1 MEEDRKMKTHQVEVN
16 NRNPR
21 VKKSMREKLEASQK
35 THSYPKNPPTIH
47 RVPEHI
53 RKGDES
59 AYQPQIISIG
69 PYHRSEKGLQ
79 AMENHKWRYLQDFLS
94 RNKTIRLERCLEE
107 IQSLEENVRNC
118 YSETIDLESDEFV
131 EMMVLDG
138 CFIIELFL
146 KQNENTESG
155 GPIFNTRWMLPVISH
170 DMILLENQLPFF
182 IVKRL
187 FELMETSNRESKT
200 CLESLALDFFRRH
213 LFWKINARHSNNI
226 HHLLHLLHSSL
237 LPDSKQEN
245 SGNQSQD
252 ASVKLT
258 FRKWKNSSKHLKHT
272 SSACS
277 ASSELSNEAL
287 SSPRPPPPASP
298 PKSITCAID
307 IQGTRETSK
316 KDDPIIGLGAN
327 KWEGLAQL
335 LANFKWKKIVREM
348 LSLRGSS
355 PRQTPRQPPKSI
367 PGATTLHGAGVKF
380 KTKTETKKEAESF
393 LEVKFIDGVMQI
405 PHLLIDCNTNSLFR
419 NFIAF
424 EQCYPKS
431 ETHFTCYA
439 FFMDCIVN
447 TARDVALLGQHKII
461 EHWLGNDE
469 AVALLFNRLCCGI
482 AIDTQ
487 NSYLSGL
494 FNEVTKYC
502 KTSWHTWRACL
513 MRDYFSN
520 PWAIISVAAAVV
532 ILLIGIAQTFFAFI
546 SYLRPT

>member
-1 MEEDRKMKTHQVEVN
+1 MEEDRKMITHQVEVN
-16 NRNPR
+16 NWNPR
-21 VKKSMREKLEASQK
+21 VKSMREKLEASQK
-35 THSYPKNPPTIH
+35 THSYPKMPPTIH

-53 RKGDES
+53 RKGEES

-94 RNKTIRLERCLEE
+94 RNKTICLERCLVE
-107 IQSLEENVRNC
+107 IQSLEVGVRNC
-118 YSETIDLESDEFV
+118 YSETIDLKSDEFV
-131 EMMVLDG
+131 EVMVLDG

-146 KQNENTESG
+146 KQNENTESD
-155 GPIFNTRWMLPVISH
+155 PIFNTRWMLPVISH
-170 DMILLENQLPFF
+170 DMLLLENQLPFF
-182 IVKRL
+182 ILKRL
-187 FELMETSNRESKT
+187 FELIETSNRESKS
-200 CLESLALDFFRRH
+200 CLEDLAVRFFRKP
-213 LFWKINARHSNNI
+213 LFWKIETPHLKEI

-245 SGNQSQD
+245 PSNLSQD

-258 FRKWKNSSKHLKHT
+258 FRKWKNSSFKHLKHT
-272 SSACS
+272 PSACS

-298 PKSITCAID
+298 PKPITYAID
-307 IQGTRETSK
+307 IQGPRENLQ
-316 KDDPIIGLGAN
+316 KDDPMIRLGAK

-335 LANFKWKKIVREM
+335 LANFKWKKIVREV
-348 LSLRGSS
+348 LSLRAS
-355 PRQTPRQPPKSI
+355 PPPQPPKSI
-367 PGATTLHGAGVKF
+367 PGATELHGAGVKF
-380 KTKTETKKEAESF
+380 KTRKEAESF
-393 LEVKFIDGVMQI
+393 LEVKFTDGVMLI

-431 ETHFTCYA
+431 KTHFTSYA

-447 TARDVALLGQHKII
+447 TARDVALLGQQKII
-461 EHWLGNDE
+461 EHWLGNDGD
-469 AVALLFNRLCCGI
+469 VALLFNRLCCGV

-487 NSYLSGL
+487 NSYLSDL
-494 FNEVTKYC
+494 FNEVTEYC

-520 PWAIISVAAAVV
+520 PWAIVSVVAAVV
-532 ILLIGIAQTFFAFI
+532 LLLIGIVQTFLAFI
-546 SYLRPT
+546 SYLRPTS